1 MSLSQRFETL
11 RKRLTV
17 GPAYGVMILLFLAV
31 FFWGVFKIITPENFG
46 STSALVNYFLSS
58 IIYSVGGCGL
68 FFIVVMGMFDFSIG
82 ANVILSSIVGVIAS
96 TCFGYPGLLVGCIA
110 CGTLIGF
117 LNGFLYIKLRIP
129 SMIVTVGLMLI
140 FESTAYFVAGGKK
153 QTLDTALRAFGK
165 APASLILAIFAFL
178 LMNFILRNTK
188 IGTYCC
194 AIGSNEYI
202 TKNMGI
208 NVDKYKLIGFVL
220 THFFVGIMAVLT
232 VSYGWSV
239 TAITGMESM
248 GRNFT
253 PLMGTFLGLAFR
265 KYGIPVLAIIIGE
278 FIISIIFN
286 GFIAIGAPTTIQN
299 VVTGAALLIIVTL
312 TARPE
317 KGAVVK

>member
-208 NVDKYKLIGFVL
+208 NVDKYKLIGFVRRE
-220 THFFVGIMAVLT
+220 I
-232 VSYGWSV
+232 
-239 TAITGMESM
+239 
-248 GRNFT
+248 GR
-253 PLMGTFLGLAFR
+253 ASCR
-265 KYGIPVLAIIIGE
+265 ERV
-278 FIISIIFN
+278 
-286 GFIAIGAPTTIQN
+286 
-299 VVTGAALLIIVTL
+299 
-312 TARPE
+312 
-317 KGAVVK
+317 